1 MNIISVAGIW
11 DRGNCKRALVRLRL
25 CESGSIKPDVRML
38 AQSRAK
44 NLFNWIIIIISE
56 CCAGILGEVPRHAW
70 SKDSARSMAGSSPML
85 RLADV
90 VAENDSDS
98 KLVLRR
104 RSWLVV
110 MFRCTV

>member
-38 AQSRAK
+38 AQIRAK

-70 SKDSARSMAGSSPML
+70 SKDSARSIWVAPMCSDL
-85 RLADV
+85 RTWWLKMIPIPSWSYG
-90 VAENDSDS
+90 EGRG
-98 KLVLRR
+98 LR
-104 RSWLVV
+104 
-110 MFRCTV
+110 

>member
-1 MNIISVAGIW
+1 M
-11 DRGNCKRALVRLRL
+11 RLRL

-38 AQSRAK
+38 AQIRAK
-44 NLFNWIIIIISE
+44 NLFNWIIIISE

-98 KLVLRR
+98 GLVLRR

-110 MFRCTV
+110 MFRCTCLKRYIYRV

>member
-1 MNIISVAGIW
+1 M
-11 DRGNCKRALVRLRL
+11 RLRL

-38 AQSRAK
+38 AQIRAK
-44 NLFNWIIIIISE
+44 NLFNWIIIIIISE

-70 SKDSARSMAGSSPML
+70 SKDSARSMVGSSPML

-98 KLVLRR
+98 GLVLRR

-110 MFRCTV
+110 MFRCIILFL